1 MGIEEYAKVL
11 GADVFGI
18 ADLEVL
24 KDYPTYPPKL
34 LNKYTRGIS
43 IGVKTSDD
51 VFDGL
56 PETRS
61 IYAKQYQVAND
72 LLDRIAVKL
81 SRYIEKGPQKH
92 CPSPLQK

>member
-1 MGIEEYAKVL
+1 MEIEEYAKVL

-61 IYAKQYQVAND
+61 IYAKQSGRKRFARQNCSKAFEVY
-72 LLDRIAVKL
+72 
-81 SRYIEKGPQKH
+81 
-92 CPSPLQK
+92 